1 MSKADLTSLN
11 KTEEENLKTCLLDFV
26 VRVSSPNKSK
36 TPEEVAILPEM
47 TKIVIEN
54 LVELYRPNTD

>member
-47 TKIVIEN
+47 TKIVFEN
-54 LVELYRPNTD
+54 LVERYFPNTD

>member
-1 MSKADLTSLN
+1 MSKADLTILS

-47 TKIVIEN
+47 TKIVFEN
-54 LVELYRPNTD
+54 LVERYFPNTD